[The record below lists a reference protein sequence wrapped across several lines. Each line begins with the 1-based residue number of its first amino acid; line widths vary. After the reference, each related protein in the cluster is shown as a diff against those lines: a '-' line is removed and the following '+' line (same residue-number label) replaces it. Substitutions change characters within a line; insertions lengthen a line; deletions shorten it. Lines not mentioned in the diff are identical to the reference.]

1 MYMYC
6 TLYMYMY
13 IIHEQYL
20 FSTASE
26 SEALVDQKVNGN
38 TSEEDED
45 DEHEENGK
53 DAKENVYM

>member
-1 MYMYC
+1 
-6 TLYMYMY
+6 MYMY